1 MSRVEIYQSDND
13 MGAPS
18 EEWRW
23 RVKAGNNE
31 IVASGEGYSSKRDA
45 KRGFLDAYTVMREAY
60 ESLQDS

>member
-31 IVASGEGYSSKRDA
+31 IVASGEGYGSKRDA
-45 KRGFLDAYTVMREAY
+45 TRGFIDAYDAMREAY
-60 ESLQDS
+60 EARRDS